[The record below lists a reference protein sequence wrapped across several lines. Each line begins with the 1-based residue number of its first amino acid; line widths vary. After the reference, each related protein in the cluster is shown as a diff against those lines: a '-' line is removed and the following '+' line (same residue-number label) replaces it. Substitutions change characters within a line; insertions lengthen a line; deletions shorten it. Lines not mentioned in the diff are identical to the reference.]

1 MKVTLTETQL
11 KNIIKKSLMEAIP
24 RDDNYQRARDWMRNM
39 TYGPGA
45 RENEDR
51 EIAKNYYDENISDV
65 NIPEDV
71 IIDAFVA
78 GMDYVRN
85 N

>member
-1 MKVTLTETQL
+1 
-11 KNIIKKSLMEAIP
+11 MEAIP
-24 RDDNYQRARDWMRNM
+24 RDDNYQQARNWMWNM